1 MNDDFPFPP
10 PAPAPFNHPA
20 GVAPRIERPVERAN
34 DELQSAL
41 VDLENVLGSL
51 ANQLDSVLTPTAP
64 AVQVA
69 GQPMP
74 PKAPQCELVGGIER
88 KTVMVRKLYERVN
101 SVLNRLE
108 L

>member
-1 MNDDFPFPP
+1 MNDDFTFPP
-10 PAPAPFNHPA
+10 P
-20 GVAPRIERPVERAN
+20 APRIERPVERAN

-41 VDLENVLGSL
+41 VELENVLGSL
-51 ANQLDSVLTPTAP
+51 ANQLDSVLTPAAP
-64 AVQVA
+64 AIQVA

-74 PKAPQCELVGGIER
+74 PKPPQCELVGSIER
-88 KTVMVRKLYERVN
+88 KTAMVRKLYERVN